1 MQRTRPSHDTQ
12 TCAACGSGASR
23 SGARFCSTC
32 GHSLSG
38 DYAPAALLQASYHQ
52 RRMAAFGAS
61 LNSEPAALMIS
72 RQNNLTAGAFAFV
85 TFSVVPF
92 LGVLFC
98 PFALLLGMC
107 SWLQSTRHP
116 NPIRTV
122 RPAIA
127 VALAVVISGVQ
138 LSLWW
143 MLVNVTTMAGPG

>member
-1 MQRTRPSHDTQ
+1 
-12 TCAACGSGASR
+12 
-23 SGARFCSTC
+23 
-32 GHSLSG
+32 
-38 DYAPAALLQASYHQ
+38 
-52 RRMAAFGAS
+52 MAGFGAS

-98 PFALLLGMC
+98 PFALLLGIC
-107 SWLQSTRHP
+107 SWLQLARHP
-116 NPIRTV
+116 HPIRTV

-127 VALAVVISGVQ
+127 VSLAVVISGVQ

-143 MLVNVTTMAGPG
+143 MLVNVGTLGGPG